1 MNILSKIKFSTKDN
15 TIHVKTND
23 VEETIKLGS
32 LIGSLLKAGDV
43 VALMGQLGT
52 GKTHMVKGIV
62 EGQGINDWKIVTSPS
77 YVLIKQYKGSL
88 PIYHFDAYRMESPD
102 EMYDIGCID
111 FFWSDGISII
121 EWADKVI
128 ECLPD
133 EIIKITIKTINKIS
147 RDIHVSYKGERY
159 MDFMKKLEREL
170 KCPT

>member
-1 MNILSKIKFSTKDN
+1 MNILSKIKFSIKDN
-15 TIHVKTND
+15 TIYVKTND

-62 EGQGINDWKIVTSPS
+62 EGQGINDGKIVTSPS

-133 EIIKITIKTINKIS
+133 EIIKITINTINQKS
-147 RDIHVSYKGERY
+147 RDIHISYKGKRY
-159 MDFMKKLEREL
+159 KDFMKELEREL
-170 KCPT
+170 KCLT

>member
-1 MNILSKIKFSTKDN
+1 MNILSKTKFSIKDN
-15 TIHVKTND
+15 TIYVKTND
-23 VEETIKLGS
+23 VGETIKLGS

-62 EGQGINDWKIVTSPS
+62 EGQGISDGKIVTSPS
-77 YVLIKQYKGSL
+77 YVLIKQYKGNL

-159 MDFMKKLEREL
+159 KDFMKELEREL